1 MKNSNFKRHIK
12 TEPDAGRANLSSC
25 AFLLHRDPSR
35 PRNVKL
41 DEGNVDPQ
49 RVFSFFGAQR
59 RKKNF
64 FRPIFPSTSVGME
77 DVEWEVVEASGD
89 AEATDVYW
97 VVDWYLILVNIF
109 GVRPKL
115 WGPNEVKITPFWNK
129 ILRKLMFCNFSLF
142 KTLITE
148 AIREWLLT
156 FRRHCSPSQTRTTLT
171 PAWTCLTRTRRECRR
186 RPSSMRRRRLTMA
199 TAACIR
205 HVTPVSS
212 LSKGW

>member
-35 PRNVKL
+35 PRNVEL

-89 AEATDVYW
+89 AEATDVHW
-97 VVDWYLILVNIF
+97 VVDC
-109 GVRPKL
+109 VRARRPAS
-115 WGPNEVKITPFWNK
+115 EMQSSEMWNK
-129 ILRKLMFCNFSLF
+129 TQTFCVICALCFVG
-142 KTLITE
+142 
-148 AIREWLLT
+148 
-156 FRRHCSPSQTRTTLT
+156 
-171 PAWTCLTRTRRECRR
+171 
-186 RPSSMRRRRLTMA
+186 MA
-199 TAACIR
+199 KQN
-205 HVTPVSS
+205 P
-212 LSKGW
+212 